1 MKGSIYKI
9 ESKINKKVYIGL
21 TTRNPVERWY
31 EHRKNLKYNY
41 HPNVKLQR
49 HYNKYG
55 DVFEYKELGFFD
67 DNLTDREKDWIAFY
81 NSYKDGFN
89 LTPGGELTEIN
100 ADLEVIAEV
109 KKILYFN
116 PNNHK
121 QIIIDYGLKKST
133 ISSIRTG
140 GSYAT
145 VDFYFK
151 DYDDFLFYQELS
163 LNYYTIG
170 YRKLIEIYNKLL
182 NGEKVFYRNYNE
194 IEHLLYKSKLSKISY
209 VKYIVDYVKE
219 EFENYYKEYHREGKN
234 NTEKILLKYIEGYT
248 MKEISQM
255 VNLSYSHVNRVI
267 NNKKS
272 INQFPELRKII
283 TKLKLNKRI

>member
-21 TTRNPVERWY
+21 TTKEPSERWY
-31 EHRKNLKYNY
+31 KHKRNLKRNC

-55 DVFEYKELGFFD
+55 DVFEYEELGYFN
-67 DNLTDREKDWIAFY
+67 DNLTEREKDWIRY
-81 NSYKDGFN
+81 YDSYKNGFN
-89 LTPGGELTEIN
+89 LTYGGELFEKN
-100 ADLEVIAEV
+100 VDLEVISEV
-109 KKILYFN
+109 KKILYFK
-116 PNNHK
+116 PDKHK
-121 QIIIDYGLKKST
+121 QITLDYGLSKST

-145 VDFYFK
+145 VDFCFK
-151 DYDDFLFYQELS
+151 DYEDFLFYQELS

-170 YRKLIEIYNKLL
+170 YKKLTDIYNKLL
-182 NGEKVFYRNYNE
+182 NGEKVFYKNYNE

-209 VKYIVDYVKE
+209 VKYIVDYVKG
-219 EFENYYKEYHREGKN
+219 EFENYYKEYHKKGKS

-283 TKLKLNKRI
+283 TTIKLNK

>member
-21 TTRNPVERWY
+21 TTRNPVERWH
-31 EHRKNLKYNY
+31 EHRKNLKYNC

-67 DNLTDREKDWIAFY
+67 SNLTEREKDWIAFY
-81 NSYKDGFN
+81 NSYKYGFN

-100 ADLEVIAEV
+100 ADLEVIAEI

-116 PNNHK
+116 PNNYK
-121 QIIIDYGLKKST
+121 QITIDYELKKST

-145 VDFYFK
+145 VDFCFK

-170 YRKLIEIYNKLL
+170 YKKLIDIYNKLL
-182 NGEKVFYRNYNE
+182 NGEKVFYKNYNE
-194 IEHLLYKSKLSKISY
+194 IEHLLYKSKLSKIRY

-219 EFENYYKEYHREGKN
+219 EFENYYKEYHKKGKS

-255 VNLSYSHVNRVI
+255 LNLNYSHINRVI

-283 TKLKLNKRI
+283 TNIKL